1 LTLESDVDVIILSIP
16 FARYPDLKQTL
27 SQVPEQV
34 VVIDTSNYY
43 PQRSLRAAFR
53 THGVNNP
60 EPRLTAP
67 N

>member
-1 LTLESDVDVIILSIP
+1 
-16 FARYPDLKQTL
+16 LKQTL
-27 SQVPEQV
+27 SQVPEQL

-43 PQRSLRAAFR
+43 PQRLLRAAFR

-60 EPRLTAP
+60 GHRLTAP